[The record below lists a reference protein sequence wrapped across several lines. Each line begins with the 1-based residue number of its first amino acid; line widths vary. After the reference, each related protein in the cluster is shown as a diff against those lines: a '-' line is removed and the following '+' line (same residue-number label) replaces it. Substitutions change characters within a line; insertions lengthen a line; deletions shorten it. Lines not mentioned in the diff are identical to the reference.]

1 MIGAQCLNGLDPYVY
16 WVSKLRFCRYVSPIP
31 LANSMA
37 SPINPMNRRR
47 LPPSMS
53 LFPASP
59 ILAAPAQAE
68 TLSCFSYYGKTAV
81 FIRKGE
87 GFDRPYKIFGKDKI
101 YRFEIVQETEHI
113 IKLLNSNPK
122 VMSVVALIKKKNRF
136 ELFGGAGSLYKRL
149 LEGDNCVCCCYRPSN
164 TRGL

>member
-1 MIGAQCLNGLDPYVY
+1 MTLRKRTLSIGL
-16 WVSKLRFCRYVSPIP
+16 
-31 LANSMA
+31 LAA
-37 SPINPMNRRR
+37 SLM
-47 LPPSMS
+47 
-53 LFPASP
+53 
-59 ILAAPAQAE
+59 LAAPAKAE